1 MSSIQE
7 LFNKGKSLLRNCPQP
22 SLETKL
28 LIIKIASISEEEFY
42 AFPETELSR
51 GQEKLFY
58 RLISRRLQGFPLAY
72 LLGVKEFWSIPFRV
86 FPGVLIPRPET
97 ELLVE
102 KVIELISQEKKLIA
116 DIGTGAGNIA
126 VSIAKEF
133 PMARI
138 IATDISQKALRA
150 AQLNVSLQ
158 KISRITFIRG
168 SLFFP
173 LKKFDLEGKFD
184 FIVSNPPYVS
194 EIEWEKLQKEI
205 KDHEP
210 KKALVAGRTGL
221 EKIHNLIRGA
231 IKYLKPE
238 GYLCFEIGF
247 KQREKVLSFFGP
259 EWSKVEC
266 FDDLRG
272 IPRIIIARKHFTLY
286 V

>member
-7 LFNKGKSLLRNCPQP
+7 LFNKGKSLLRNCPQS

-28 LIIKIASISEEEFY
+28 LIIKSASISEEEFY

-51 GQEKLFY
+51 GQERLFY

-102 KVIELISQEKKLIA
+102 KVIELISHEEKLIA

-150 AQLNVSLQ
+150 AQLNFYLQ

-173 LKKFDLEGKFD
+173 LKKLDLEGKFD

-205 KDHEP
+205 K
-210 KKALVAGRTGL
+210 
-221 EKIHNLIRGA
+221 
-231 IKYLKPE
+231 
-238 GYLCFEIGF
+238 
-247 KQREKVLSFFGP
+247 
-259 EWSKVEC
+259 
-266 FDDLRG
+266 
-272 IPRIIIARKHFTLY
+272 
-286 V
+286 

>member
-7 LFNKGKSLLRNCPQP
+7 LFNKGKSLLRNCPQL

-28 LIIKIASISEEEFY
+28 LIIKSASISEEEFY
-42 AFPETELSR
+42 AFPEMELSR

-58 RLISRRLQGFPLAY
+58 RLISRRLEGFPLAY
-72 LLGVKEFWSIPFRV
+72 LTGVKEFWSIPFRV
-86 FPGVLIPRPET
+86 FPGILIPRPET

-102 KVIELISQEKKLIA
+102 KVIELISHEEKLIA

-126 VSIAKEF
+126 VSVAKEF

-173 LKKFDLEGKFD
+173 LKKLDLEGKFD

-205 KDHEP
+205 KNHEP
-210 KKALVAGRTGL
+210 KKALVAGKTGL
-221 EKIHNLIRGA
+221 EVIHNLIRGA

-238 GYLCFEIGF
+238 GYLCFEIGY

-272 IPRIIIARKHFTLY
+272 IPRVIIARKHLIKK
-286 V
+286 